1 MTTEMVD
8 LQDGH
13 PNHRLW
19 QKMIDTGRSSA
30 GNCANLLRNDASINT
45 VEEFLD
51 TLINSSHYDRR
62 IRPFFDQHKP
72 CNVTMTIH
80 INTISAINEVNMDY
94 NTDLIFRQSW
104 YDPRL
109 NYSGTD
115 WAKKSPQ
122 ITLHYSLIDRIWV
135 PDSFFRNAKE
145 GKRSDITVPNRLIRI
160 HLDGKVLYSQ
170 RLLLKLDCQMKL
182 QKFPLDNQTCVV
194 NIGSY
199 GFDTNDLAFFW
210 DEAQNIS
217 AIRVNEDLEMPDFV
231 LSNHEARY
239 CNRTTA
245 TGIRSQLPRVSYI
258 KAIDVWM
265 SACLVFVF
273 AGLLEYALV
282 NVIARKGELRQ
293 QVRFSKEKKSSD
305 RPPKLTLIQRL
316 QNGSSFAAER
326 VIGNRLAQVHFYKK
340 EDTHGSGETMETLVH
355 KSSSGGGD
363 RNTSGNA
370 SSHVQY
376 SSMSNANASSSTQLN
391 ATPQVVLPQ
400 PARITKAAKPVRDS
414 AQFKNQQRRVR
425 FNLQT
430 KSCQSRKI
438 KWTIEEFNDIF
449 KRFRCSVTA
458 NYWQSLQARVYE
470 KYNH

>member
-1 MTTEMVD
+1 
-8 LQDGH
+8 
-13 PNHRLW
+13 
-19 QKMIDTGRSSA
+19 MI
-30 GNCANLLRNDASINT
+30 LRNILFLLVLITYLLYGPVDCQELWASKNNDETMESTNYLRHDATINT

-51 TLINSSHYDRR
+51 TLINSSRYDRR
-62 IRPFFDQHKP
+62 IRPFFDQHKA

-109 NYSGTD
+109 NYTGTD
-115 WAKKSPQ
+115 WATKSPQ

-160 HLDGKVLYSQ
+160 HRDGKVLYSQ

-199 GFDTNDLAFFW
+199 GFATNDLAFFW
-210 DEAQNIS
+210 DEAQNVS

-245 TGIRSQLPRVSYI
+245 TGSFTCLLVVLHLKRLFGYYLVQVYIPSMLIVILSFVSFWIDHKSVPARISVGLLTVLTVTTQSSGIRSQLPRVSYI

-293 QVRFSKEKKSSD
+293 QVRFSKEVSLNIFVFCYIIVISLMKSRYMNDNLLIYIHLSISTIYCRKKIQTD
-305 RPPKLTLIQRL
+305 HPK
-316 QNGSSFAAER
+316 
-326 VIGNRLAQVHFYKK
+326 
-340 EDTHGSGETMETLVH
+340 
-355 KSSSGGGD
+355 
-363 RNTSGNA
+363 
-370 SSHVQY
+370 
-376 SSMSNANASSSTQLN
+376 
-391 ATPQVVLPQ
+391 
-400 PARITKAAKPVRDS
+400 
-414 AQFKNQQRRVR
+414 
-425 FNLQT
+425 
-430 KSCQSRKI
+430 
-438 KWTIEEFNDIF
+438 
-449 KRFRCSVTA
+449 
-458 NYWQSLQARVYE
+458 
-470 KYNH
+470 